1 MRALN
6 ANIEQNFVWGIE
18 QGGAQRHFRL
28 IQKRGKVVDAE
39 DFLPVRGTYPKHPLT
54 EQKPAAVSKK
64 QLKDQRKADIVQQL

>member
-54 EQKPAAVSKK
+54 E
-64 QLKDQRKADIVQQL
+64 